1 MSSLGPIEVGL
12 PPDSLSTGETEEQ
25 NNNTPGRLDLDP
37 FHPGNADAYLDV
49 FFEVVIDGVVF
60 HTEQARRISTV
71 LTTQSDSAAVFTST
85 EMTTLFDE
93 NGQPSTLALGE
104 INHNPVTVS
113 VEVVTVGEE
122 IPTGFELGTNYPNP
136 FNAETVIP
144 FGVPKA
150 SPVRIE
156 VYDVLGRRVATL
168 LDETVAAGRH
178 EVTWRVQALPAGVY
192 LIRLTVGNVIQTQR
206 ATLMK

>member
-1 MSSLGPIEVGL
+1 
-12 PPDSLSTGETEEQ
+12 
-25 NNNTPGRLDLDP
+25 
-37 FHPGNADAYLDV
+37 
-49 FFEVVIDGVVF
+49 
-60 HTEQARRISTV
+60 
-71 LTTQSDSAAVFTST
+71 
-85 EMTTLFDE
+85 MTTLFDE
-93 NGQPSTLALGE
+93 NGQPSNLALGE
-104 INHNPVTVS
+104 INHKPIAVS
-113 VEVVTVGEE
+113 VELVTIGEE
-122 IPTGFELGTNYPNP
+122 IPTGFELGANYPNP

-168 LDETVAAGRH
+168 LDEIVAAGRH